1 MSGVKP
7 PDPAIAGRAEAPVSV
22 TRGAMD
28 TFIVNTVP
36 ETGPGEVNR
45 SNLKLV
51 DLFADERASLIACLE
66 DGKLGGCDH

>member
-1 MSGVKP
+1 M
-7 PDPAIAGRAEAPVSV
+7 
-22 TRGAMD
+22 
-28 TFIVNTVP
+28 NTVP

-45 SNLKLV
+45 SNLELV